1 MELTEI
7 RELMNRIG
15 PDNLNIDEVE
25 ESEGGKWAIGLA
37 NGVVIFADWAP
48 NPSRLVFST
57 LIGRPNVDR
66 RYVVFESLLTFN
78 SLWEDNPGAKMA
90 ANGPEGEVIFL
101 FDWFADN
108 PTLAD
113 LNDLLTQFVEYADL
127 WCQYVTSEPET
138 TMSAPSPMML
148 MTMLA

>member
-1 MELTEI
+1 
-7 RELMNRIG
+7 
-15 PDNLNIDEVE
+15 
-25 ESEGGKWAIGLA
+25 
-37 NGVVIFADWAP
+37 
-48 NPSRLVFST
+48 
-57 LIGRPNVDR
+57 
-66 RYVVFESLLTFN
+66 